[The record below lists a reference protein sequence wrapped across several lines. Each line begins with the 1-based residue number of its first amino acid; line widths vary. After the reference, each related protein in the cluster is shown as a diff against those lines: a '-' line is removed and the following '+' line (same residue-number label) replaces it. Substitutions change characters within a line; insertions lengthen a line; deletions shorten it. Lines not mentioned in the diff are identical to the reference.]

1 MVSTTEAGG
10 VTVTCARVAEHRIGQ
25 FTMSSGIV
33 AEKKSVCRFS
43 GSSGRIRRMSWMK
56 PMSSIRSGFVED
68 EEADVGQRD
77 VTLADQVEQAS
88 RRGYQQVDAALQR
101 IDLRPAG

>member
-1 MVSTTEAGG
+1 MDETHV
-10 VTVTCARVAEHRIGQ
+10 EH
-25 FTMSSGIV
+25 
-33 AEKKSVCRFS
+33 SV
-43 GSSGRIRRMSWMK
+43 
-56 PMSSIRSGFVED
+56 GFVED
-68 EEADVGQRD
+68 EKADVGQRD